1 MGPDRIGSE
10 LTLQEDLI
18 VRDLGDGDTSDLE
31 LLGLS
36 RANRKSDDG
45 GGDGRDARDARKD
58 EMFRKEKG
66 RSGRRCQ
73 AKRSCR

>member
-1 MGPDRIGSE
+1 MGLDRIGLQ

-36 RANRKSDDG
+36 RANRTVVMAEVMVVMRVK
-45 GGDGRDARDARKD
+45 
-58 EMFRKEKG
+58 M
-66 RSGRRCQ
+66 RRFE
-73 AKRSCR
+73 